1 MRPIK
6 LFRASILFL
15 SVLIMA
21 RMASAQVNEIVVIDS
36 TGKTLGQVIGTQ
48 GLRYTLPHVPFKI
61 GNTTIVLALF
71 KNRFV
76 GGGMPVDL
84 YFNASGCNGQ
94 IGQAAVDIRDI
105 PLTENMVLPWSF
117 VAADGG
123 TVYVPTPNSQPIQS
137 FNALSRF
144 FDAGGGVV
152 QCQEIN
158 QVIATAI
165 PATSLIN
172 MFSLYTPPF
181 AVTTIEERGGRKK

>member
-6 LFRASILFL
+6 LFRASILLL

-48 GLRYTLPHVPFKI
+48 GIRYTLPHVPFKI
-61 GNTTIVLALF
+61 GTTTVVLAIF

-84 YFNASGCNGQ
+84 YFNTPGCNDQTGQ
-94 IGQAAVDIRDI
+94 PAVDVRDI
-105 PLTENMVLPWSF
+105 VPGESTIIPWSF
-117 VAADGG
+117 VGANGG
-123 TVYVPTPNSQPIQS
+123 TVYIPTPNGQPIQS

-144 FDAGGGVV
+144 FDSGGGIV
-152 QCQEIN
+152 QCQEVN